1 MSADGVRPIGAIY
14 PGTFDPV
21 HFGHIDIIQR
31 SAELFNSVVVGV
43 YDRPLKSLVFPFE
56 ERIALVNE
64 AVRQLGYPHV
74 RVTGYNG
81 LTVDFCRRVGAQVIV
96 RGLRVFSDFEFEFR
110 MTLANQR
117 LAPEVQTV
125 TLISKEQHTFL
136 SSTTVREIASL
147 GGDVSTM
154 VPLHVEAALRRRFRE
169 LGGEGSVP
177 LSQLRD

>member
-1 MSADGVRPIGAIY
+1 MRTVSAFLALLLALLGAN
-14 PGTFDPV
+14 
-21 HFGHIDIIQR
+21 
-31 SAELFNSVVVGV
+31 SLFV
-43 YDRPLKSLVFPFE
+43 
-56 ERIALVNE
+56 VNE
-64 AVRQLGYPHV
+64 GQTALLLQFGRIVGKDYRPGIHFKLPFMQQALRFDQRVLGLDAQPERYFTSEKKSV
-74 RVTGYNG
+74 I
-81 LTVDFCRRVGAQVIV
+81 VDFYVKWRIDDVTRYYGASAGEELQ
-96 RGLRVFSDFEFEFR
+96 
-110 MTLANQR
+110 ANQR

-147 GGDVSTM
+147 GGDISTM